1 MRKILIAMVF
11 AVVALCGA
19 WSRSSGQQ
27 QTPEN
32 EAERRQLFRLG
43 AKLWPVYCNQCHNAR
58 TPADKAPYQ
67 WDMVIMHM
75 RSLGNIPPENEK
87 ALLEYLKAR

>member
-1 MRKILIAMVF
+1 MVF
-11 AVVALCGA
+11 AGMALCGA
-19 WSRSSGQQ
+19 WNRSSGQQ

-58 TPADKAPYQ
+58 TPGELAPYQ

>member
-1 MRKILIAMVF
+1 MRKILIAILL
-11 AVVALCGA
+11 AGIELGA
-19 WSRSSGQQ
+19 IWGRSLAQQ
-27 QTPEN
+27 QTPED
-32 EAERRQLFRLG
+32 EAERRQRFRLG

-58 TPADKAPYQ
+58 TPAEKAPYE

-75 RSLGNIPPENEK
+75 RSLGNIPPEYEK

>member
-1 MRKILIAMVF
+1 MRKIFVAALF
-11 AVVALCGA
+11 AGMTLCAA
-19 WSRSSGQQ
+19 WSQSLAQQ

-58 TPADKAPYQ
+58 SPAEKAPYE

-75 RSLGNIPPENEK
+75 RSLGNIPRENEK